1 MMYIYDYVLY
11 IYMIYYIICILYYY
25 IIIMKSSVYVQN
37 EKRKVSNQQQANNQ
51 INQISYKSISWPKLH
66 LRAWELLTQHAKVCL
81 DRQLAQTIEMAWE
94 VIRHKQAKQDN
105 CTAQLLHMLQSQ
117 WVEVNRWWGQPK
129 LCCTSPAVF
138 LFLPDHSN
146 KPQRLLNIRFI
157 FVYVYTI
164 VM

>member
-1 MMYIYDYVLY
+1 MFKMRKE
-11 IYMIYYIICILYYY
+11 
-25 IIIMKSSVYVQN
+25 KSPT
-37 EKRKVSNQQQANNQ
+37 NNKQ
-51 INQISYKSISWPKLH
+51 INQISYKFISWPKLH

-81 DRQLAQTIEMAWE
+81 DWQLAQTIEMAWE

-129 LCCTSPAVF
+129 LRCTSPAVF